1 MSGDTIVFAGPSVA
15 GMEFEPPA
23 HFRFLPPC
31 QQGDVYLASLQK
43 PAVIAIIDGYFDGVP
58 SIWHKEILW
67 ALSQGIHV
75 LGASSMGALRAAETH
90 SFGMKGVGIVFDG
103 FRRGDLEDDD
113 EVALLHG
120 PPEMDFMPLSVAMVN
135 VRATLAAALE
145 HDAISPALAERIL
158 TIAKS
163 QFYKKR
169 TWASIISECKRTP
182 GANDLTEDQASWL
195 SKNEVDQKQ
204 QDALALCNILL
215 SSDFSTPIEATFE
228 FEETEFWHRHT
239 RIWTKAMGQCLPDR
253 DPGDVRLFT

>member
-1 MSGDTIVFAGPSVA
+1 
-15 GMEFEPPA
+15 MEFEPPA

-103 FRRGDLEDDD
+103 FRTGDLEDDD

-204 QDALALCNILL
+204 QDSLALCNILL